1 MYDGANLRMKI
12 NGCFIKGFEVT
23 IGHPARPIIF
33 WNVILLQTP
42 KPQKLLFGIAYLEKY
57 RSLTFQTLRG
67 SVPYVYQY
75 VTTFKF

>member
-33 WNVILLQTP
+33 YNVILLQTP

-57 RSLTFQTLRG
+57 RTLTFQTLRG

>member
-23 IGHPARPIIF
+23 ILKPIIF